1 MLRCATSILLLSG
14 SALFSAALPALGQTG
29 SLFVRVTEGEV
40 PVAAAT
46 VELRAWG
53 EVRAT
58 TLTNEVGIARLDR
71 LTPGDYRVRVT
82 AAGYKA
88 RVLAN
93 VEVVRGEA
101 KVVDVELER
110 EPIQLAPI
118 GVVAKRVEIQRQN
131 TEFSTTV
138 SKTAIEL
145 LPVAHDASQLVGL
158 TPGAR
163 PGHVWGGSNF
173 QANSYRLD
181 GLSVNHPGVGGD
193 PIQPSLTWI
202 DKFEVRGL
210 GSGAEYGGFQG
221 GLVDIVTRR
230 GTNEFGGSIRAS
242 HESDALNGS
251 NLGESEIGSEVASR
265 LDVEG
270 EVSGALVR
278 DRLFYFLSGQRVEQ
292 SARVLDHLDLSQS
305 RFSPLV
311 EETSDDR
318 WFGKLTWTP
327 RTADLLELSGG

>member
-1 MLRCATSILLLSG
+1 MRPFNTSILLLTG
-14 SALFSAALPALGQTG
+14 LALLNAAAPALAQTS
-29 SLFVRVTEGEV
+29 SLFVRVTEGAE
-40 PVAAAT
+40 PVAGAT

-58 TLTNEVGIARLDR
+58 TLTNELGIARLDR
-71 LTPGDYRVRVT
+71 LAPGDYRVRVT
-82 AAGYKA
+82 AAGY
-88 RVLAN
+88 RTGVLPN
-93 VEVVRGEA
+93 VEVLRTEA
-101 KVVDVELER
+101 KVVDLELER
-110 EPIQLAPI
+110 APIELAPI
-118 GVVAKRVEIQRQN
+118 GVVAERVEIQRQN
-131 TEFSTTV
+131 TEFNTTV

-193 PIQPSLTWI
+193 LIQPSLSWI
-202 DKFEVRGL
+202 EKFEVRGL

-230 GTNEFGGSIRAS
+230 GTDEFGGSIRSS
-242 HESDALNGS
+242 HENEALNGS

-270 EVSGALVR
+270 QVHGALVR
-278 DRLFYFLSGQRVEQ
+278 DHLFYSSPVSGWSSRRASWTTWTSPGRG
-292 SARVLDHLDLSQS
+292 SARWS
-305 RFSPLV
+305 R
-311 EETSDDR
+311 R
-318 WFGKLTWTP
+318 P
-327 RTADLLELSGG
+327 RTTAGSAS